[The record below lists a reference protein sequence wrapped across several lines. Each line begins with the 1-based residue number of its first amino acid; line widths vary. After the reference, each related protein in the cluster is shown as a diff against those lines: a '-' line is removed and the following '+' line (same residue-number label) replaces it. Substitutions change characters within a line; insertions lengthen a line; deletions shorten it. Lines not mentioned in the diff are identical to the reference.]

1 MAKYR
6 ILKDPENID
15 KPFFIQKQKRFLWKK
30 YWSDI
35 CEPIQCG
42 PYGESTFFEKKRFE
56 TQPDAERYVQRC
68 LDDERPL
75 EEPYVVK
82 EY

>member
-1 MAKYR
+1 MRKYR

-15 KPFFIQKQKRFLWKK
+15 MPFYIQKQKRFLWKK
-30 YWSDI
+30 YWSNVFDY
-35 CEPIQCG
+35 CESG
-42 PYGESTFFEKKRFE
+42 LFETKRFK
-56 TQPDAERYVQRC
+56 TQLDAERYVQRC

-75 EEPYVVK
+75 EKPYVVK